1 MKSSTNATKKL
12 EQKFSGR
19 VAERA
24 LSVLILTEEIM
35 DRILFLRKFIE
46 EPKKIGSLTPSSSFL
61 ADKMLRDLPWE
72 NFSYAAE
79 LGAGTGTIT
88 KKIIERKPND
98 CKFLVVEQD
107 YSMRHLLEEK
117 YPDVMFDS
125 FAENLNRTLQ
135 RINFQPLDCV
145 ISGLPFANMEKDL
158 RRRIIENVYDS
169 LKHDGVFVM
178 FQYSLQ
184 MNSLLKKYFSSVKT
198 DFFLLNFPPAFVYFC
213 KK

>member
-1 MKSSTNATKKL
+1 
-12 EQKFSGR
+12 
-19 VAERA
+19 
-24 LSVLILTEEIM
+24 M
-35 DRILFLRKFIE
+35 DRILFLRRFID

-61 ADKMLRDLPWE
+61 AKKMLKDLPWK
-72 NFSYAAE
+72 NFSHIAE
-79 LGAGTGTIT
+79 LGAGTGIFT
-88 KKIIERKPND
+88 KQIFKRKPTD

-117 YPDVMFDS
+117 YPDVVFDS
-125 FAENLNRTLQ
+125 FAENLSRTLQ
-135 RINFQPLDCV
+135 RINFPLLDCV
-145 ISGLPFANMEKDL
+145 ISGLPFANMDEDL

-169 LKHDGVFVM
+169 LKRDGVFVM

-184 MNSLLKKYFSSVKT
+184 MKSLLKKNFSSVKT